1 MYIFRKGQD
10 LAKVKTT
17 HAPAY
22 LVILL
27 APS

>member
-1 MYIFRKGQD
+1 MYTFRKGLD

-17 HAPAY
+17 PVPAY